1 MVGVAVKVTV
11 VPEQMVL
18 PVFAAILTAG
28 VTLLVTIIVI
38 VLLFAV
44 EGDAHVA
51 LLVNVQVTVF
61 PLVRVLSLKEALLLP
76 ALLPFTFHW

>member
-1 MVGVAVKVTV
+1 
-11 VPEQMVL
+11 MVL